1 MIYLRNNDKILRS
14 MNKIRYINLCIV
26 EFGKKYGMPAA
37 MAFNYLKRFKALEFI
52 DKNYEAEHLLPLAD
66 TLKDM
71 STYCR
76 RNGGT
81 VG

>member
-1 MIYLRNNDKILRS
+1 

-26 EFGKKYGMPAA
+26 EFGKKYGMPAS

-71 STYCR
+71 SIYCR
-76 RNGGT
+76 RNEGT

>member
-1 MIYLRNNDKILRS
+1 
-14 MNKIRYINLCIV
+14 
-26 EFGKKYGMPAA
+26 MPAA

-71 STYCR
+71 STYCK